1 MPLENIPEYLKLS
14 QGERRAAWEKHR
26 LEAKALPPEVKPRRL
41 PLGDI
46 PGAKD
51 EHADDTDA

>member
-14 QGERRAAWEKHR
+14 QDERRAAWEKHR

-46 PGAKD
+46 PGAK
-51 EHADDTDA
+51 E